1 MPSDALVT
9 RGQGGIGLT
18 LALSWLQVKPNILIG
33 LTGCRGLFTPD
44 ILREMAKHNDR
55 PIIFAMSNPTS
66 RLECTAEEAQKYT
79 GVVGRCRVTSCGAL
93 P

>member
-1 MPSDALVT
+1 MLARNFL
-9 RGQGGIGLT
+9 GG
-18 LALSWLQVKPNILIG
+18 LQVKPNILIG

-79 GVVGRCRVTSCGAL
+79 GEPASTLMG
-93 P
+93 

>member
-1 MPSDALVT
+1 M
-9 RGQGGIGLT
+9 
-18 LALSWLQVKPNILIG
+18 KPNVLIG

-44 ILREMAKHNDR
+44 ILREMAKYNDR

-79 GVVGRCRVTSCGAL
+79 GETALNRPDVHASLLTALSVIHTASCGDL
-93 P
+93 V